1 MGETA
6 LIPFVPGQ
14 AQGRLLWGT
23 APGREPHIAVLDS
36 SALTALPPE
45 PDGALRGLVIVDAP
59 FLSHRVLRLRGWGL
73 PMVLAWG
80 QALPLGELV
89 WLDAVFGRLS
99 TTPLPPIVPP
109 PPAPRRLCTADGM
122 PVTLL
127 ASVGSLAAARLAVR
141 NGAAGIGLFR
151 SEFLIPEDDSPPDR
165 VFFRRRLEAVCETMA
180 GRPVTVRLLDVA
192 ADKLPPWLSRLPG
205 VHATLGVQGV
215 RLYEWELVARVVRDE
230 LDAIAELVPRHPLQ
244 VLLPYVTR
252 REEVEYW
259 AGQMRQRATLPVG
272 TMVETPMAAL
282 SVDALLE
289 VANFAALGCNDLMQ
303 CLFGANRSEPAVAA
317 QFDFH
322 APALY
327 RFLAQ
332 VIARAGGS
340 ERLQVNGLISQWPG
354 VMTLLLGLGFTR
366 FSVDGAL
373 IPWLAQRIAA
383 TDAGEARR
391 LAKRAMNLSSASE
404 VRALL
409 GI

>member
-1 MGETA
+1 MKETV

-14 AQGRLLWGT
+14 AHGRLLWGT
-23 APGREPHIAVLDS
+23 APGREPYIAVLDAG
-36 SALTALPPE
+36 ALTALPPE

-73 PMVLAWG
+73 PMVLAFG
-80 QALPLGELV
+80 QALPLGETV
-89 WLDAVFGRLS
+89 WLDGVFGRLS
-99 TTPLPPIVPP
+99 TTPLPPVAPA
-109 PPAPRRLCTADGM
+109 PPAPRTLCTADGR
-122 PVTLL
+122 PVTLA
-127 ASVGSLAAARLAVR
+127 ASVGSLAAARLAAR
-141 NGAAGIGLFR
+141 NGAAAIGLFR
-151 SEFLIPEDDSPPDR
+151 SELLLPEDASPPGR
-165 VFFRRRLEAVCETMA
+165 AFFRRELEAICEAMA

-192 ADKLPPWLSRLPG
+192 PDKLPPWLGRMPG

-215 RLYEWELVARVVRDE
+215 RLYDWEAVARVVRDE
-230 LDAIAELVPRHPLQ
+230 LDAIAALAAHHPLQ

-252 REEVEYW
+252 REEVEDW
-259 AGQMRQRATLPVG
+259 AGQMRQRAALPVG
-272 TMVETPMAAL
+272 TMLETPAAAL

-289 VANFAALGCNDLMQ
+289 VADFAALGCNDLMQ

-354 VMTLLLGLGFTR
+354 AMTLLLGLGFTR
-366 FSVDGAL
+366 FSVDAAL
-373 IPWLAQRIAA
+373 IPWLAQEIAA

-391 LAKRAMNLSSASE
+391 LTERAMNLSRSSE